1 MKKGTRLLTKAFVL
15 LFVPCPFHSK
25 TTLIRA
31 GQYIEFLQFI
41 NTFLCATF
49 FFSVCL
55 LLFLSL
61 QIYLSSR
68 GSVYCSVFHFD
79 ECPSKYILYYVALL
93 YFDKIPFGEKT
104 CEITFGWYFCF
115 LEGSENCEVQNVFC
129 LYKKTKKQLTT
140 WKPNKSTAC

>member
-93 YFDKIPFGEKT
+93 YFDKIPFGEKHVKSLLAD
-104 CEITFGWYFCF
+104 TFVFWK
-115 LEGSENCEVQNVFC
+115 EV
-129 LYKKTKKQLTT
+129 KTV
-140 WKPNKSTAC
+140 KSKMSSVCI

>member
-104 CEITFGWYFCF
+104 CGIAFGWYFCF
-115 LEGSENCEVQNVFC
+115 FGRKWKLWSPKCLLFVFKKNKTTDD
-129 LYKKTKKQLTT
+129 LKTK
-140 WKPNKSTAC
+140 